1 MEKICHRCQGE
12 LNAEGNYCPACGLP
26 QILFSSDET
35 PGPVSLQP
43 WHQGD
48 TDAGEVAWRP
58 AMRIALFSAIPT
70 GIACSMGSPFV
81 DFGIIWMTLAA
92 ASVVALYVRR
102 VQPPWI
108 TAGAGIRIGLV
119 TGIFTSWITF
129 LISSIARFTQRFV
142 FGNGAFIDEEWK
154 SKLDQFEKI
163 YLDFV
168 PKLTP
173 DPASLADAKNIISW
187 MRSPE
192 GHAGNELLSLTLL
205 CCLLL
210 IFSMLGGVIGAR
222 LSARARR

>member
-12 LNAEGNYCPACGLP
+12 LNTEGNYCPACGLP

-58 AMRIALFSAIPT
+58 AMRIALFTAIPA
-70 GIACSMGSPFV
+70 GIACSMVSPIGF
-81 DFGIIWMTLAA
+81 FKLIWMLLAA

-108 TAGAGIRIGLV
+108 TAGAGARIGLV
-119 TGIFTSWITF
+119 SGIFTAWIAF
-129 LISSIARFTQRFV
+129 LISSIAFFTQRFV
-142 FGNGAFIDEEWK
+142 FGNGAVIDTEWK
-154 SKLDQFEKI
+154 A
-163 YLDFV
+163 FV
-168 PKLTP
+168 DNYQKQLLPLIPQMNP
-173 DPASLADAKNIISW
+173 DPAALANMKDFITW
-187 MRSPE
+187 MQQPN
-192 GHAGNELLSLTLL
+192 GQAGMALLELTILCFTLL
-205 CCLLL
+205 LL
-210 IFSMLGGVIGAR
+210 SMLGGVIGAR